1 MHGRLAT
8 KEMRDEQRNV
18 LLALLE
24 CRQLDVNNGDAI
36 IELLAEAAAMD
47 GLAKVAARGGD
58 DADVRA
64 HPDHF
69 EKPRLEVQREIADL
83 VQEEGEPS
91 AVVVEEMAF
100 HREVVD
106 GRTVERD
113 ERPVAPWPRVVE
125 HLGDELLAGAVL
137 TLDAHVGV
145 ALCRLRDHGVDVLH
159 PFRLADD
166 VRERRPRPR
175 PRTIPAGIGAALAPL
190 GDRGRV
196 HAASSRSA
204 FSPRVVTTA
213 GRPSPWPVNTAL
225 AVSNRMRTSSQSEM
239 CFT

>member
-1 MHGRLAT
+1 MHRRLAA
-8 KEMRDEQRNV
+8 KEMRDEHRNV
-18 LLALLE
+18 LLALPE
-24 CRQLDVNNGDAI
+24 CRQLDVNNRDPV

-47 GLAKVAARGGD
+47 GRAEVAARGGD
-58 DADVRA
+58 DA
-64 HPDHF
+64 
-69 EKPRLEVQREIADL
+69 
-83 VQEEGEPS
+83 
-91 AVVVEEMAF
+91 
-100 HREVVD
+100 D

-125 HLGDELLAGAVL
+125 HLGNELLAGAGL
-137 TLDAHVGV
+137 TLEAHVRV

-175 PRTIPAGIGAALAPL
+175 PRTIPAGIGAARALL
-190 GDRGRV
+190 VDRGHV

-204 FSPRVVTTA
+204 FSSRVATTA
-213 GRPSPWPVNTAL
+213 GRASPRPVNTAL

>member
-1 MHGRLAT
+1 MHSRLAA

-18 LLALLE
+18 LLALPE
-24 CRQLDVNNGDAI
+24 CRQLDVNNRDAV

-47 GLAKVAARGGD
+47 GLAQVAARGRD
-58 DADVRA
+58 DTNVRA
-64 HPDHF
+64 HPDHL
-69 EKPRLEVQREIADL
+69 EKPRLEMQREIADL
-83 VQEEGEPS
+83 VQEEGEP
-91 AVVVEEMAF
+91 ATAVVEEMAF
-100 HREVVD
+100 HREVAD

-113 ERPVAPWPRVVE
+113 ERPVTPWPRVVE
-125 HLGDELLAGAVL
+125 RLGDKLLAGAAL
-137 TLDAHVGV
+137 TRDAHVGI

-175 PRTIPAGIGAALAPL
+175 PRTIPARIGAARVPL
-190 GDRGRV
+190 VDRGRV

-204 FSPRVVTTA
+204 FSPRVATTA
-213 GRPSPWPVNTAL
+213 GRASPRPVNTAL
-225 AVSNRMRTSSQSEM
+225 AVSNRMRTSSQSDI